1 MIPINYTELLDKLLE
16 KTKNKEVIW
25 QKTSREDEYKLQLDI
40 GALTI
45 DRWKNDK
52 NSRESVDVNFYN
64 DRGDNIDRLYANEFD
79 DPMNYAYLINLHTEI
94 KRAYYKVDETL
105 KGLLDEIKSS
115 GKIGKLPPES
125 DLPF

>member
-1 MIPINYTELLDKLLE
+1 MIPTNYTELLDKLLE

-25 QKTSREDEYKLQLDI
+25 QKTSREDEYKLQLEI

-52 NSRESVDVNFYN
+52 NSREFVDVNFYN
-64 DRGDNIDRLYANEFD
+64 DRGDNIDRLYASEFD

-105 KGLLDEIKSS
+105 KGLLDEINSS